1 VVDEDSGQTLF
12 PPYAVEKFD
21 GIKVGFIGMT
31 LEGTPDIVS
40 PSGVAGLDFLDE
52 AETAD
57 RYADELRRL
66 HGVRAVVVLLHEGG
80 VQSAPAGI
88 NECNGISGPIDGRAV
103 TSASSFG
110 RLLADVDLP
119 VDRQSK
125 DVVEVSA
132 NNQILDRAL
141 QRDRGAAARPRDRAH
156 QRGHHPDA
164 RRLRE
169 NAAGNLIADAQLAA
183 TSSPETGGAVAA
195 FMNPGG
201 VRADFTFAQSG
212 SDGDGNV
219 TYGEAF
225 TVQPFGSRR
234 PRCTTRGAGAPRTA
248 PRTRCRT

>member
-12 PPYAVEKFD
+12 PPYAIEKFD

-88 NECNGISGPIDGRAV
+88 NECNGISGPIVDIVNRTTGEVDLFITGHTHTAYDCVIDGRAV

-110 RLLADVDLP
+110 RLLAGVDLTL
-119 VDRQSK
+119 DRQSK

-169 NAAGNLIADAQLAA
+169 NAAA
-183 TSSPETGGAVAA
+183 T
-195 FMNPGG
+195 
-201 VRADFTFAQSG
+201 
-212 SDGDGNV
+212 
-219 TYGEAF
+219 
-225 TVQPFGSRR
+225 
-234 PRCTTRGAGAPRTA
+234 
-248 PRTRCRT
+248 